1 MTELRWG
8 YTLDDLQRVARSAAA
23 TTRAMAGDYDDRYAE
38 AFSGAAEA
46 LYAAEHWVPEHRLF
60 RGAQDA
66 LFEMSRKDRSY
77 QGCAYRHGEGWG
89 EAGSGPNFVRYWMDV
104 TATTPSPEGRI
115 VAHMALAQILPALTA
130 RQREVIGAL
139 AAFDDHRAAR
149 QALGG
154 LSCFGTHLANARR
167 RFLALWHEG
176 EVPSKPWG
184 TDRRGSR
191 RRTGTAIVR
200 KRRQAAGAG
209 HD

>member
-1 MTELRWG
+1 VTDLRWG

-38 AFSGAAEA
+38 AFSGAATA
-46 LYAAEHWVPEHRLF
+46 LYEAEHWIPEHKLW

-77 QGCAYRHGEGWG
+77 HGVPDRHYWGEGFG
-89 EAGSGPNFVRYWMDV
+89 EAGSAPRFVMFWESV
-104 TATTPSPEGRI
+104 TAPTPSPEARI
-115 VAHMALAQILPALTA
+115 VDRMALEQILPMLTD
-130 RQREVIGAL
+130 RQREILGAL
-139 AAFDDHRAAR
+139 AAFDDHARAR
-149 QALGG
+149 EALGVG
-154 LSCFGTHLANARR
+154 KVYLTHLSNARR

-184 TDRRGSR
+184 TDRRGDS

-200 KRRQAAGAG
+200 LRKRKAAG
-209 HD
+209 